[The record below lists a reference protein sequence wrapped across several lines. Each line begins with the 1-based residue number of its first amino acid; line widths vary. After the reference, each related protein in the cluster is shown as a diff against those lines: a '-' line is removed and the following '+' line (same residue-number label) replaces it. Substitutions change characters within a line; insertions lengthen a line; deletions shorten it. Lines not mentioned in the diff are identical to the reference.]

1 MKFFT
6 HKKWI
11 AAVLLFGAFPAW
23 ALESPQQMIEQTA
36 NRVMDEIK
44 ANKAAYE
51 KEPQR
56 TYDLVD
62 KIVLPHFDFER
73 MAKLALGKYW
83 RNATPDQRSR
93 FVTEFRNMLVRTY
106 ASSLSEYTDRKISYA
121 PDKYSPGME
130 ELTVKSEVEE
140 PGGFPIPVNYRVY
153 LHDNQWLVY
162 DVTIDGVSLVT
173 NYRATFASEIRKN
186 GMDGLIAKL
195 ASRSEQ

>member
-1 MKFFT
+1 MKFLT
-6 HKKWI
+6 RKRWI
-11 AAVLLFGAFPAW
+11 AVVLLFSVLPVW

-36 NRVMDEIK
+36 KRVMDEIK
-44 ANKAAYE
+44 ANKAVYE

-83 RNATPDQRSR
+83 RDTTADQRSR
-93 FVTEFRNMLVRTY
+93 FIIEFRNMLVRTY
-106 ASSLSEYTDRKISYA
+106 ASSLSEYTDREISYA
-121 PDKYSPGME
+121 PDAYSPGME
-130 ELTVKSEVEE
+130 ELTVKSDVEE

-153 LHDNQWLVY
+153 LHDDQWLVY

-173 NYRATFASEIRKN
+173 NYRASFASEIRKN
-186 GMDGLIAKL
+186 GMDALIAKL
-195 ASRSEQ
+195 AERSGR